1 MSTLLPCDNNK
12 ITLKKYM
19 SIFTLVCL
27 LVTEIF
33 ALTGCGRKMNA
44 EVPELKE
51 PAATTLAFRPATKRH
66 IGDVEILMGKVLPVA
81 YSCSA
86 DKAVTLSSIEVHLG
100 EYVKEGQTVAYGDT
114 SEYDEQV
121 LQLNRNIEE
130 LADQRKCREEVS
142 EQQIKILEFQ
152 KKECREN
159 GDKAGAKTAD
169 NEIALEKEKLRYEL
183 SVIDNSI
190 KEAKENIA
198 AVNVEIAGLT
208 FTAPHDGFVS
218 YIAPVEEGS
227 YINVG
232 ESIVVISDENE
243 LYIETDE
250 VSSSDYKY
258 DNYKNK
264 WAAVGGEN
272 VPVTEYKF
280 SDEELEWAKNTGV
293 YPAMRFVIGNDL
305 GLSAGMTVPLYF
317 VKGGYRECLSVGNDS
332 IYKEDDLT
340 YVYVKGEDGELV
352 RRNVTIGETDRYYSE
367 VTDGLSEG
375 EEVFYENSSI
385 VPASYSDVTVEVSD
399 YSEEISSEYYE
410 AAVTKYN
417 IYLSP
422 CNGVIDSDSIAKA
435 GETVHVGDALLGIS
449 TVTGRAELYE
459 AKLAVDNLDSQ
470 HKQAEENYKKQKKL
484 LDKELKALDSTAYS
498 DSQNIKLISEIYYMT
513 GNELQNENS
522 NNQDKSDFQYI
533 DNSNFAVGEN
543 GNNTGNVDVEPSE
556 QNESVQEN
564 VKENVKENVQEN
576 VKENM
581 QENVQENVKENTH
594 KAQDMENKNIENN
607 SDVQED
613 KKTNAAKDQDT
624 NGEHTDNAKISYRR
638 DIIKCEKKILDIERT
653 YENAGYKREREA
665 LVKQYNE
672 LSGAGGDDGCIYIKA
687 AADGVM
693 GQIISAGSGAV
704 SKGEMITATGLLSD
718 DVILVKMKSS
728 AGAADSAGRKAA
740 AIGQQVVLNC
750 GDKTFTGRCVG
761 EKAGGASSQFYVKL
775 DNVKLSDIEKGITD
789 QNLDES
795 GDKKFIDSIED
806 KEAIDNSGENEV
818 IDRSEDKEGKN
829 IKEDKKIKVSF
840 DGIRMDS
847 VITIPRKALYTE
859 TDSLTQQ
866 KNSFVW
872 RLEGGVPVKE
882 YVLVYD
888 AAADSENVVVLSG
901 IDAGDTVVYE

>member
-19 SIFTLVCL
+19 SIFILVCL

-33 ALTGCGRKMNA
+33 ALTGCGRKTNA

-51 PAATTLAFRPATKRH
+51 PAATTLAFRPVTKRH
-66 IGDVEILMGKVLPVA
+66 IGDAEILMGKVLPVA

-86 DKAVTLSSIEVHLG
+86 NKAVTLSSIEVSLG

-130 LADQRKCREEVS
+130 LTDQRKCREEVS

-159 GDKAGAKTAD
+159 GDKAGAKKAD
-169 NEIALEKEKLRYEL
+169 NEIALEKENLRYEL

-198 AVNVEIAGLT
+198 AVNDEIAGLT
-208 FTAPHDGFVS
+208 FTAPHDGIIS

-250 VSSSDYKY
+250 VSSFDYKY
-258 DNYKNK
+258 ENYKNK
-264 WAAVGGEN
+264 WAAIGGEN
-272 VPVTEYKF
+272 VPVTEYKL
-280 SDEELEWAKNTGV
+280 SDDELERAKNTGV
-293 YPAMRFVIGNDL
+293 YPSMRFVIGNDL

-317 VKGGYRECLSVGNDS
+317 VKGEYRECLSVGNDS
-332 IYKEDDLT
+332 FYKEDDLA

-352 RRNVTIGETDRYYSE
+352 RRNVTLGETDKYYSE
-367 VTDGLSEG
+367 VTDGLAEG

-399 YSEEISSEYYE
+399 YSEELSSEYYE

-513 GNELQNENS
+513 GNELHNENS

-564 VKENVKENVQEN
+564 VKENVKENVQ
-576 VKENM
+576 
-581 QENVQENVKENTH
+581 
-594 KAQDMENKNIENN
+594 
-607 SDVQED
+607 
-613 KKTNAAKDQDT
+613 
-624 NGEHTDNAKISYRR
+624 EHTDNAKISYRR

-882 YVLVYD
+882 YVLAYD
-888 AAADSENVVVLSG
+888 AASDSENVVVLSG